1 MCFTLYA
8 GTSRPLPR
16 KAFNKEAPDI
26 CVESLNEQDAAA
38 RKYFSLS
45 EVQYIGST
53 SNCGCDF
60 PHAMYQ
66 DGGWPFFRDDE
77 DAEQLAS
84 DARNKASLVQLL
96 QSTNE
101 KTIEL

>member
-1 MCFTLYA
+1 
-8 GTSRPLPR
+8 
-16 KAFNKEAPDI
+16 
-26 CVESLNEQDAAA
+26 
-38 RKYFSLS
+38 
-45 EVQYIGST
+45 
-53 SNCGCDF
+53 
-60 PHAMYQ
+60 MYQ